1 MHRNKLHQGSN
12 STVSPTELNSKGH
25 LNNSYSLNS
34 IDSGADAHH
43 QSEEIEA
50 CPPEKKRLKCP
61 NFTIDSIGV
70 ANDVNASIRNISV
83 VKDEDPSSVTSSGCS
98 PPLKSNPSSPKQ
110 GREPD
115 TEYEKNRQ
123 NISEN
128 QIKPEPSST
137 KENDK
142 RASQGDNEE
151 TFLSIRSVNISPKF
165 GSLRNEEKQGRF
177 VI

>member
-12 STVSPTELNSKGH
+12 STVSPTELTSKRH

-34 IDSGADAHH
+34 VESGADTHRE
-43 QSEEIEA
+43 SEEIEA
-50 CPPEKKRLKCP
+50 SPPENKKSKCH
-61 NFTIDSIGV
+61 NFSIDSIGV
-70 ANDVNASIRNISV
+70 ANDVNSSIRNISI

-110 GREPD
+110 VREPD
-115 TEYEKNRQ
+115 TESENNGK

-137 KENDK
+137 KENQHK
-142 RASQGDNEE
+142 RASHGDDDES
-151 TFLSIRSVNISPKF
+151 FFPIRSVNISPKL
-165 GSLRNEEKQGRF
+165 GSLKNEETQGIF
-177 VI
+177 